1 MSDIALAVY
10 RVECYPGEAFLK
22 LETVLS
28 YGRIP
33 PQYTGDD
40 FVVKRIKSSERDTVP
55 ERIDID

>member
-1 MSDIALAVY
+1 MRDIAFAVY
-10 RVECYPGEAFLK
+10 RVECYQGEAYLK
-22 LETVLS
+22 LETVLP

-55 ERIDID
+55 ERININ